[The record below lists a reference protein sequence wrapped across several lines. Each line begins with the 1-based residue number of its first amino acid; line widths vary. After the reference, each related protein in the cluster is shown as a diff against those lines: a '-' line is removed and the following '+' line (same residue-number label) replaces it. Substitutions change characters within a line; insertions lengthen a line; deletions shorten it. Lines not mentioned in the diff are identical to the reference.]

1 MQRRRGCVGLVL
13 GMLVVAGAVS
23 NEAFA
28 KNKNDKVVPEYILH
42 AHTVAV
48 VIDPEAG
55 MSVEDPRANMMAQK
69 DVEAA
74 LLHWGRFVPVTSMQ
88 GADLV
93 IVIRREHGRM
103 VDETVNA
110 RPQTNASGVINPMD
124 SGVAT
129 GVQRGMPPGGTGSG
143 LPDASTREPAGPQ
156 MEGGGFDDSFVVYDG
171 DSKSPLSGPVGW
183 RYTGRDGLRSHNV
196 PAVEEFKKVVVAAD
210 KAAAAKNP

>member
-1 MQRRRGCVGLVL
+1 MQRRLCVVLVL
-13 GMLVVAGAVS
+13 GMLAVAGGFPKDG
-23 NEAFA
+23 FA

-55 MSVEDPRANMMAQK
+55 MSVEDPRANMVAQK
-69 DVEAA
+69 DVEEA

-93 IVIRREHGRM
+93 IVIRRGHGRV

-110 RPQTNASGVINPMD
+110 RPQTNAVGVINPMD
-124 SGVAT
+124 NGSSAGM
-129 GVQRGMPPGGTGSG
+129 QRGIPPGGTGSG
-143 LPDASTREPAGPQ
+143 FPDASRREPAGSQ
-156 MEGGGFDDSFVVYDG
+156 MEAGGVDDSFVVYDG
-171 DSKSPLSGPVGW
+171 GSKSPLSGPVGW
-183 RYTGRDGLRSHNV
+183 RYAARDGLRSHNV
-196 PAVEEFKKVVVAAD
+196 PAVEEFKKAVIAAD